1 MNYEEALLELVD
13 HINTDYDTVDDIDT
27 KILEDLKEEIE
38 SVLYERASTINLLA
52 DMWDDSY
59 DETED

>member
-1 MNYEEALLELVD
+1 MNYEEALLELID

-27 KILEDLKEEIE
+27 KILQDLKEEIE

>member
-1 MNYEEALLELVD
+1 MNYSEPLMEIIEHLS
-13 HINTDYDTVDDIDT
+13 TDYDAVEDIET
-27 KILEDLKEEIE
+27 KLLEDLKEEID
-38 SVLYERASTINLLA
+38 SILYERASTINLLA

>member
-1 MNYEEALLELVD
+1 MTRTILDILEEIIASYE
-13 HINTDYDTVDDIDT
+13 DDDEIET
-27 KILEDLKEEIE
+27 KLLEDLKEEID
-38 SVLYERASTINLLA
+38 SILYERASTINLLA

>member
-1 MNYEEALLELVD
+1 MNYEEALLELID

-27 KILEDLKEEIE
+27 KILQDLKEEID

>member
-1 MNYEEALLELVD
+1 MNYEEALLELID

>member
-27 KILEDLKEEIE
+27 KILQDLKEEIE

>member
-1 MNYEEALLELVD
+1 MNYEEALLELID
-13 HINTDYDTVDDIDT
+13 HINTDYDAVDDIDT

-52 DMWDDSY
+52 DMWDDS
-59 DETED
+59 DGSTEE